1 YLGVEISIVSS
12 QMLARIKVAL
22 ILFVSLATSSL
33 AVHPT
38 EQIWTGEIGDSHCRF
53 EHEPLAEGHPVLP
66 SPECV
71 KLCLKS
77 GFKYVLIADDKLYAI
92 ANPENPDLAKF
103 AGQTVKVTGEL
114 KGDAI
119 TVSRIE
125 SSVRFNSSGVKIPL
139 QGPAGQSKY
148 ST

>member
-1 YLGVEISIVSS
+1 
-12 QMLARIKVAL
+12 MKVVL

-33 AVHPT
+33 AVHPA

-53 EHEPLAEGHPVLP
+53 EHEPLNEGDNILP

-77 GFKYVLIADDKLYAI
+77 GYKYMLITDDKLYAI

-103 AGQTVKVTGEL
+103 AGQTVKLTGEL

-125 SSVRFNSSGVKIPL
+125 SSLR
-139 QGPAGQSKY
+139 
-148 ST
+148 